1 MVKEYEAAWC
11 VQMKDTFAVALK
23 DILHIWKAEVL
34 VLSEK
39 MAREHS
45 IIA

>member
-11 VQMKDTFAVALK
+11 VQMKDTLAVALK

-34 VLSEK
+34 VLSEE